1 MLMRVRRRCGPAS
14 LIGVLVLA
22 VFLVV
27 PLFPKLWFSTVWPTT
42 LLILTILDL
51 LAIGLAIRAALNA
64 NRLWWWS
71 VGGGIVVAV
80 LLIGSVAG

>member
-1 MLMRVRRRCGPAS
+1 MLTNERRWIGPLS
-14 LIGVLVLA
+14 LIWVFILT

-27 PLFPKLWFSTVWPTT
+27 PLLPRLWFSGVWPTT
-42 LLILTILDL
+42 LLVLAILDL
-51 LAIGLAIRAALNA
+51 VAIGLAAKAALSA

-71 VGGGIVVAV
+71 VGGGVIVGI